1 MCLLV
6 MAYRAYPDYPLIVA
20 ANRDEFYRRATAPA
34 DFWADYAD
42 VLAGRDLEQGGTWM
56 GVTRGGKF
64 AALTN
69 VRDPSHFRNT
79 AKSRGQ
85 IVADYLT
92 GQADIDIYSKHIA
105 QHSDGYNGFNFIGGT
120 VQQLLSFSTVDAQV
134 KPLAQGIYG
143 LSNHMLDTDWPK
155 VQRSKQTM
163 GSILSSTTN
172 LEADLFA
179 MLSDKTP
186 ADDARLPD
194 TGVGIEKE
202 RWLSSIFIQVQGYG
216 TRCSSLLMID
226 HVGNAQFV
234 ERTFS
239 VSGDPAETRR
249 FRFAFQ

>member
-1 MCLLV
+1 MSDWSRLRSTV
-6 MAYRAYPDYPLIVA
+6 
-20 ANRDEFYRRATAPA
+20 
-34 DFWADYAD
+34 
-42 VLAGRDLEQGGTWM
+42 
-56 GVTRGGKF
+56 
-64 AALTN
+64 
-69 VRDPSHFRNT
+69 
-79 AKSRGQ
+79 KSRGL
-85 IVADYLT
+85 IVADYLA
-92 GQADIDIYSKHIA
+92 GQADIEVYSQHIA
-105 QHSDGYNGFNFIGGT
+105 ENSDDYNGFNFIGGT

-143 LSNHMLDTDWPK
+143 LSNHMLDTGWPK

-163 GSILSSTTN
+163 ANILSSTTN
-172 LEADLFA
+172 LEADLLA
-179 MLSDKTP
+179 MLADKTP

-239 VSGDPAETRR
+239 VSDGLAETRR